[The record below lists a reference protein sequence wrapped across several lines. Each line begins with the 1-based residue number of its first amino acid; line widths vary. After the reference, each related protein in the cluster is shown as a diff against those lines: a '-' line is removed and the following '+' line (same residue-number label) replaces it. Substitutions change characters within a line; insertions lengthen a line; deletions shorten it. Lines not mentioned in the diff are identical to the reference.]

1 MTDPRRVPIP
11 TRTLLPPGCVAAA
24 LAFAGLPL
32 YIHVPRYYVDE
43 MGVGLGTIGIIL
55 LLARGLDSLQDPIL
69 GRLADLWRARRE
81 LWVIVAG
88 ISLVLGLALLFSPPD
103 LGVPL
108 PRLVIGLLAAFTGFS
123 ALQIAL
129 FDHGLAQA
137 QGAGGGYTRVALW
150 REAGGLAG
158 ICLAALTPALTGR
171 ILGEGLA
178 YPGYAASLALL
189 ALIALAWMRRTW
201 RVSGASN
208 PVGRLGD
215 ALRANGLRPLLT
227 FGFVNALPV
236 AITSTLFLFF
246 VSDVL
251 EAESHAG
258 VMLLV
263 FFGAAALAAPAWA
276 RLADR
281 IGRKRAV
288 LGGMLVSVPAF
299 VGASTLT
306 AGDIAPFYGIAV
318 ISGAA
323 LGADMTLVPAMLADR
338 IAGPG
343 GQIYAVWIF
352 LQKSALAVAA
362 GTALPLLALAGYTP
376 TGPGTGNLA
385 ALSVAYALVPC
396 GLKLVAALGLWF
408 WVHDRGDHA

>member
-1 MTDPRRVPIP
+1 MTEGWRTIIPMRVLI
-11 TRTLLPPGCVAAA
+11 PPGCVAAV

-32 YIHVPRYYVDE
+32 YIHAPRYYVEE
-43 MGVGLGTIGIIL
+43 MGVGLGTIGGVL
-55 LLARGLDSLQDPIL
+55 LLARGVDSLQDPIL

-88 ISLVLGLALLFSPPD
+88 IGLVLGLALLFAPPAW
-103 LGVPL
+103 GAPL
-108 PRLVIGLLAAFTGFS
+108 PRLMIGLVAAFTGFS

-137 QGAGGGYTRVALW
+137 QTVGGGYTRVALW

-158 ICLAALTPALTGR
+158 ICLAALAPALLGQ
-171 ILGEGLA
+171 ILGRGLE
-178 YPGYAASLALL
+178 YTGYAATLAVLALM
-189 ALIALAWMRRTW
+189 ALAWMRRTW
-201 RVSGASN
+201 QVSGQSN

-215 ALRANGLRPLLT
+215 ALRTRGLRPLLV
-227 FGFVNALPV
+227 FGFLNALPV
-236 AITSTLFLFF
+236 AVTSTLFLFF

-251 EAESHAG
+251 DAESHAG
-258 VMLLV
+258 TMLLV
-263 FFGAAALAAPAWA
+263 FFGSAAITAPVWA

-299 VGASTLT
+299 IGAFTLT
-306 AGDIAPFYGIAV
+306 SGDIAAFYGIAV
-318 ISGAA
+318 ASGAA
-323 LGADMTLVPAMLADR
+323 LGADMTLVPAMLAGR
-338 IAGPG
+338 ITGAG

-362 GTALPLLALAGYTP
+362 GTALPLLALAGYVP
-376 TGPGTGNLA
+376 GGPETGNPE

-396 GLKLVAALGLWF
+396 GLKLVAIVVLGW
-408 WVHDRGDHA
+408 WIQDIGEKP